1 MDLRLIIG
9 TAGHVDHGKTALIRA
24 LTGYETDRLPEER
37 ARGISIELGFAPFT
51 LPSGQRAAIVD
62 VPGHERFIHHMVA
75 GAQGM
80 DLVLLVVAADEGV
93 MPQTRE
99 HLEILSLLGV
109 AEGIVCLTKIDVVDA
124 EWRELIEVDLRRELQ
139 GTFLEGA
146 PIVGISSVTGEGIAE
161 LQALLETAVERLR
174 PRSALGPARLPI
186 DRVFTLSG
194 FGTVVTGTLASGEI
208 AVDDRLELVPGH
220 MPVRVRGL
228 QSHGETRERC
238 RAGERTAV
246 NLAQIDRQQV
256 ERGQVLATP
265 GSVRETAQVTLHVSL
280 LPEAAPLPMRARVR
294 LHIGTTEVIGR
305 VVPLTCQ
312 EIPPGGQD
320 FVRFR
325 GETAF
330 PAVVRDRVVL
340 RSFSPAHTIGGG
352 FVLDL
357 LGRQRRGHPADI
369 AELERR
375 RKASPAEMV
384 LGAVRRR
391 FAVDPRTLAQEI
403 GLDVASVAE
412 EAQRLEGEGRLRR
425 LGGSYLDREELERR
439 VQAEQ
444 ERMRRLWQEDPLWRG
459 LDRAQWRREVV
470 PELAVR
476 EAAQLAAELAA
487 EGQMRLA
494 GERVRPAG
502 ESQPPP
508 GDLLRLLGELHAFI
522 AAGALQPPA
531 PTDWPAAQGLTPQR
545 LQDLVAYLLDGGEI
559 VRAGD
564 VYFSREA
571 LLEAEIRVRRR
582 LADGREAT
590 TAELREVMGTSRKFA
605 VPLLEHFDQM
615 RLTRRFGDVRR
626 LIGPGEAMGGGA

>member
-9 TAGHVDHGKTALIRA
+9 TAGHVDHGKTALIKA
-24 LTGYETDRLPEER
+24 LTGHETDRLPEER

-51 LPSGQRAAIVD
+51 LPSGQRAAVVD
-62 VPGHERFIHHMVA
+62 VPGHERFIHHMLA

-109 AEGIVCLTKIDVVDA
+109 AEGIVCLTKVDLVDA
-124 EWRELIEVDLRRELQ
+124 EWRELIEADLRQELR
-139 GTFLEGA
+139 GTLIEGA
-146 PIVGISSVTGEGIAE
+146 PIVGISSLTGEGIPQ
-161 LQALLETAVERLR
+161 LQALLEEAVGRLR

-186 DRVFTLSG
+186 DRVFTLPG

-220 MPVRVRGL
+220 LPVRVRGL
-228 QSHGETRERC
+228 QSHGEQRERC

-246 NLAQIDRQQV
+246 NIAQIDREDV
-256 ERGQVLATP
+256 ARGQVLATL
-265 GSVRETAQVTLHVSL
+265 GSVRETSQVTLDLSL
-280 LPEAAPLPMRARVR
+280 LPEAPPLATRARVR

-305 VVPLTCQ
+305 IVPLTRH

-330 PAVVRDRVVL
+330 AAVVRDRVVV
-340 RSFSPAHTIGGG
+340 RTFSPARTVGGG

-357 LGRQRRGHPADI
+357 QGRQRRGHPEDI
-369 AELERR
+369 EELRR
-375 RKASPAEMV
+375 RRQASPAEMV

-391 FAVDPRTLAQEI
+391 FAADARSLAQEL
-403 GLDVASVAE
+403 GLDVGSVE
-412 EAQRLEGEGRLRR
+412 EQTRVLVDEGRLRR
-425 LGGSYLDREELERR
+425 VGEIYLDREELEGR
-439 VQAEQ
+439 VQAEDV
-444 ERMRRLWQEDPLWRG
+444 RMRALWSEDPLWRG

-470 PELAVR
+470 PEVAVR
-476 EAAQLAAELAA
+476 EAAQLASELAS
-487 EGQMRLA
+487 EGRIRLEN
-494 GERVRPAG
+494 ERVRPAG
-502 ESQPPP
+502 NAVELPEELV
-508 GDLLRLLGELHAFI
+508 GLLGGLHAFV
-522 AAGALQPPA
+522 ASGGLGPPPPTEWPGARR
-531 PTDWPAAQGLTPQR
+531 LTAQR
-545 LQDLVAYLLDGGEI
+545 LQDLIAYLVEGGTM

-564 VYFSREA
+564 VYFSRAA
-571 LLEAEIRVRRR
+571 LDEAERKVRER
-582 LADGREAT
+582 LAEGREAT
-590 TAELREVMGTSRKFA
+590 TAELREALGTTRKYA
-605 VPLLEHFDQM
+605 VPLLEHFDQV

-626 LIGPGEAMGGGA
+626 LIAPGEATDSGA

>member
-24 LTGYETDRLPEER
+24 LTGHETDRLPEER

-109 AEGIVCLTKIDVVDA
+109 AEGIVCLTKIDLVDA
-124 EWRELIEVDLRRELQ
+124 EWRELIEADLRQELK
-139 GTFLEGA
+139 GTFLADA
-146 PIVGISSVTGEGIAE
+146 PMVGISAVTGEGIAE
-161 LQALLETAVERLR
+161 LEALLEAAVARLR
-174 PRSALGPARLPI
+174 PRSALGPVRLPI
-186 DRVFTLSG
+186 DRVFTLAG

-208 AVDDRLELVPGH
+208 ALEDRLELVPGRV
-220 MPVRVRGL
+220 PVRVRGL

-246 NLAQIDRQQV
+246 NLTQIDRDQV

-265 GSVRETAQVTLHVSL
+265 GSVRDTSQVTLHVKL
-280 LPEAAPLPMRARVR
+280 LADAPPLPTRARVR

-305 VVPLTCQ
+305 VVPLSVQ
-312 EIPPGGQD
+312 EIPPGGDD

-340 RSFSPAHTIGGG
+340 RSFSPARTIGGG
-352 FVLDL
+352 LVLDL
-357 LGRQRRGHPADI
+357 SGRQRRGHPEDI
-369 AELERR
+369 EELRR
-375 RKASPAEMV
+375 RQQASPADMV

-391 FAVDPRTLAQEI
+391 FVADVHSLATELGVDDATVAGAVRD
-403 GLDVASVAE
+403 
-412 EAQRLEGEGRLRR
+412 LEGEGRLRR
-425 LGGSYLDREELERR
+425 LGELYVDREELERR
-439 VQAEQ
+439 LQVVDDRMQA
-444 ERMRRLWQEDPLWRG
+444 LWQADPLWRG
-459 LDRAQWRREVV
+459 LDRAQWRREAVV
-470 PELAVR
+470 ELGVR
-476 EAAQLAAELAA
+476 DAAQLAGELA
-487 EGQMRLA
+487 EERRIRLE

-502 ESQPPP
+502 ENLAMPEELRS
-508 GDLLRLLGELHAFI
+508 LLRDLQSFVASG
-522 AAGALQPPA
+522 GLQPSA
-531 PTDWPAAQGLTPQR
+531 PQDWSRARELAPQR
-545 LQDLVAYLLDGGEI
+545 VQDLVSYLVERGELVRTSDLYFSPQAI
-559 VRAGD
+559 REAEAKVRAC
-564 VYFSREA
+564 
-571 LLEAEIRVRRR
+571 

-590 TAELREVMGTSRKFA
+590 TAELREALGTTRKFA
-605 VPLLEHFDQM
+605 VPLLEHFDQV

-626 LIGPGEAMGGGA
+626 LIATEEARGDAP